1 MSNNKHTPP
10 LSVIFSPRDAASI
23 RAELAQHEAVIAERL
38 NAMYGPLAVYG
49 PAAPSAN
56 VIDMFSWKAS
66 R

>member
-1 MSNNKHTPP
+1 M
-10 LSVIFSPRDAASI
+10 VFSPRDAASI